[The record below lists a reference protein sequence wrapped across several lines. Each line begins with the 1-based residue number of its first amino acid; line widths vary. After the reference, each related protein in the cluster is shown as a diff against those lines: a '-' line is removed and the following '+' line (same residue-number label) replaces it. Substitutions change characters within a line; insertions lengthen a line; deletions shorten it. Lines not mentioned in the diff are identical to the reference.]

1 MLRIQHKRQ
10 QKKNEDVIGKD
21 LGNFLEKK
29 KKKNRC
35 NKSRSNLYTSPA
47 GDKENVMPLKKGSN

>member
-1 MLRIQHKRQ
+1 M
-10 QKKNEDVIGKD
+10 IGKD
-21 LGNFLEKK
+21 LGNFLEKKKK